1 MCDGSENDL
10 DPLCQLDASLNRITH
25 THNGHNWLGGDFD
38 ARFVDWSSLEVSP
51 SAGSERPQNQKLID
65 LSLDHN
71 LDQVADKPL
80 KGDWILDLFF
90 TNGKSSL
97 QKTEILPGIGKSDH
111 EIV

>member
-1 MCDGSENDL
+1 MCDGSENNL
-10 DPLCQLDASLNRITH
+10 DPFCQLDASLNRITH

-71 LDQVADKPL
+71 LDQVADQRLKEIGSLTYSLPMINQAFRKP
-80 KGDWILDLFF
+80 KFY
-90 TNGKSSL
+90 
-97 QKTEILPGIGKSDH
+97 Q
-111 EIV
+111 V